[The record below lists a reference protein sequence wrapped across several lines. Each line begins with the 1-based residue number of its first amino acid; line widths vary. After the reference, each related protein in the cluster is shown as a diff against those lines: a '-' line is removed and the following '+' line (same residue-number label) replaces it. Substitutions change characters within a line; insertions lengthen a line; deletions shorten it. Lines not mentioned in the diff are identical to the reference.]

1 MGAFEDLEIHYAIE
15 DIEDIKDV
23 VEQLQTMIQS
33 AEAHPKAL
41 PQIMDAMQS
50 ILLMAAMRM
59 TKRLAARSDEIEKL
73 IKDDEL

>member
-15 DIEDIKDV
+15 DLEDMKDIAV
-23 VEQLQTMIQS
+23 QLRTMIEA
-33 AEAHPKAL
+33 AEAQPKAL
-41 PQIMDAMQS
+41 PRIMDAMHS

-59 TKRLAARSDEIEKL
+59 GKRLAARSDEIEKL